1 MVYKIFK
8 NIFFVSSFLI
18 YLTTYSLSEITSKAW
33 SAECTEDKKTCIAVI
48 KSEIKD
54 KDNKIQ
60 TLATAYIQIGSSTEK
75 KMNLVNKDDQ
85 TYKVVEEN
93 KFVPVLFIKLP
104 LNADLK
110 KSPAVLIDGKK
121 IGDLSFT
128 HCNQIDGC
136 VTNVIMNNDVIELL
150 KKGKTMSVF
159 MGVYGIAKNMKIEFP
174 LKNFSKSYAQL
185 IKK

>member
-1 MVYKIFK
+1 MINTIFK
-8 NIFFVSSFLI
+8 NIFLVSSFSI

-33 SAECTEDKKTCIAVI
+33 SAECTEDKKTCLAVI
-48 KSEIKD
+48 KSEIKN

-60 TLATAYIQIGSSTEK
+60 TLATAYIQMGSSKQT

-85 TYKVVEEN
+85 TYKMVEEN
-93 KFVPVLFIKLP
+93 KSVPVLFVKLP

-110 KSPAVLIDGKK
+110 KTPAVLIDGKK
-121 IGDLSFT
+121 LGDLSFS
-128 HCNQIDGC
+128 HCNQTDGC
-136 VTNVIMNNDVIELL
+136 VSNIIMNNDVIELF
-150 KKGKTMSVF
+150 KKGKTMSVL
-159 MGVYGIAKNMKIEFP
+159 MGIYGIAKNMNIEFP

>member
-1 MVYKIFK
+1 MINTIFK

-18 YLTTYSLSEITSKAW
+18 YLTTYSLSEINSKTW
-33 SAECTEDKKTCIAVI
+33 STECTEDKKTCLAII
-48 KSEIKD
+48 INEIKN
-54 KDNKIQ
+54 KDNKLQ
-60 TLATAYIQIGSSTEK
+60 TLATAYIQIASSKEK

-85 TYKVVEEN
+85 TYKLSEEN
-93 KFVPVLFIKLP
+93 KDVPILFVKLP

-121 IGDLSFT
+121 LGDLTFT

-136 VTNVIMNNDVIELL
+136 ITNASINNDVVELF
-150 KKGKTMSVF
+150 KKGKSMSVV
-159 MGVYGIAKNMKIEFP
+159 MGIYGRAQNMKIEFP